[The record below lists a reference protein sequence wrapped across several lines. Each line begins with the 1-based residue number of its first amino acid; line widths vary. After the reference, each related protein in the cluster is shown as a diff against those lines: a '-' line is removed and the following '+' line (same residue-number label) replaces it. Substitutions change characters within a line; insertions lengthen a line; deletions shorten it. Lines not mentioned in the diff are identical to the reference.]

1 MIVDVLPGM
10 TLAQVIMRLREAH
23 GDSVTIRISPDSALL
38 LTANEFRALSLA
50 AEREQIAIAVE
61 TRDGLRRQLATLF
74 GVPLAIPTDEDEED
88 EPQPIDGPANTLP
101 TADPEE
107 PDDAGTTTTT
117 AAPVRTGRNG
127 ASGGKRGNGRMGRV
141 VAALAGIALLLLL
154 VIGGYWY
161 FLRTADVRLTTVT
174 QPVNT
179 TIAFSVARPGQDV
192 SAAGAVP
199 AEQVSF
205 ELSVKL
211 DAPATGIE
219 SIGTILATGTL
230 ELRNPGSQAIT
241 IPAGTIIDTWE
252 GDQFVTSDEVT
263 VPPSENGS
271 AGEGTVVVAAATP
284 GAFANRD
291 PGMLS
296 GQMENG
302 IYFSNRG
309 TPIAGGGDETT
320 TVVTQDDLDALQAR
334 AEETL
339 RSLAATSSLSDN
351 RRVVPSTLTIQ
362 QFTTSYS
369 SEVGDEADAVSVDA
383 TIAFDALAF
392 PTDALDAGA
401 ERALADQ
408 VPAGYQLVEGSVTY
422 EVPVESGETGGVIA
436 MLVQVTGS
444 ASVVVTDEEREQ
456 LADLIAGESK
466 EAAESRLSRDPRF
479 DSVSI
484 DVSPGWMPQQLP
496 SSTGKIDITIE

>member
-1 MIVDVLPGM
+1 MVVDVLPGM

-88 EPQPIDGPANTLP
+88 EPQPIADPANALP
-101 TADPEE
+101 LADPEE

-127 ASGGKRGNGRMGRV
+127 ASGKRSGSRMGRV
-141 VAALAGIALLLLL
+141 VAALAGVALLLLL
-154 VIGGYWY
+154 GVGGYWY
-161 FLRTADVRLTTVT
+161 FLRSADVRLTTVT

-179 TIAFSVARPGQDV
+179 TIAFSVARPGQDA
-192 SAAGAVP
+192 SAVGAVP

-219 SIGTILATGTL
+219 SIGTVPATGTL

-252 GDQFVTSDEVT
+252 GDQFVTSEEVT
-263 VPPSENGS
+263 VPASENGS
-271 AGEGTVVVAAATP
+271 AGEGSVVVAAATP
-284 GAFANRD
+284 GASANRD

-309 TPIAGGGDETT
+309 TPIVGGGDETT

-339 RSLAATSSLSDN
+339 RSLAATSSLSGN

-362 QFTTSYS
+362 QFTTSFS

-383 TIAFDALAF
+383 TISFDAIAF

-436 MLVQVTGS
+436 MLVPVTGS
-444 ASVVVTDEEREQ
+444 ASVMVTDEEREQ

-484 DVSPGWMPQQLP
+484 DVSPGWLPQQLP